1 MAADPP
7 PAVKRP
13 TASAKGPWWTRT
25 RVVLTGAGCAAVLAL
40 SACGGAGETV
50 PDPDQTSQP
59 THVVAP
65 TPTGAAPS
73 ETAPPSTASVS
84 MSRRSTPSSP
94 ATTTA
99 DPSAASGSPA
109 AASTPGPASAAPAA
123 GRGAAASALVTVL
136 GVSDGDTLRVRVDG
150 RSERVRLLGIDAPE
164 SVHPSKSRQCFG
176 KEASSRMQSL
186 AQSKQVR
193 LVADRSQG
201 DRDRYGRLLR
211 YVELE
216 DGTDVGLA
224 LVSGGF
230 ARERT
235 YDGGYARQ
243 ARYRSA
249 QASAK
254 STEVGLWAACAGAPA
269 AAAAPSTA
277 ASPAPDRAPAQ
288 PAAKPTSKPTPA
300 PRSGSCTIKGNV
312 NSEGEKIY
320 HLPGQRHYG
329 QTRISPGKGE
339 RMFCSESDAVDAGWR
354 KSKV

>member
-1 MAADPP
+1 MAADPA

-13 TASAKGPWWTRT
+13 AGPAKGPWWTRT
-25 RVVLTGAGCAAVLAL
+25 RVVLTAAVLAL
-40 SACGGAGETV
+40 NACGGAGESALEH
-50 PDPDQTSQP
+50 DSSAQP

-65 TPTGAAPS
+65 TPTGVAPS
-73 ETAPPSTASVS
+73 STSSVPAPRRVTASSAATSTAS
-84 MSRRSTPSSP
+84 P
-94 ATTTA
+94 
-99 DPSAASGSPA
+99 ASGSSAAGSSAAATTPA
-109 AASTPGPASAAPAA
+109 AATATASGGGGSGRGPASAA
-123 GRGAAASALVTVL
+123 LVAVL

-150 RSERVRLLGIDAPE
+150 SSERVRLLGIDAPE
-164 SVHPSKSRQCFG
+164 SVHPNTPRQCFG

-211 YVELE
+211 YVELP

-235 YDGGYARQ
+235 YDGAYARQ
-243 ARYRSA
+243 GLYRAA

-254 STEVGLWAACAGAPA
+254 SANLGLWAACAGVP
-269 AAAAPSTA
+269 AAAAPSRA
-277 ASPAPDRAPAQ
+277 ASSGAASSATSNRAPAPQ
-288 PAAKPTSKPTPA
+288 
-300 PRSGSCTIKGNV
+300 SGSCSIKGNI

-339 RMFCSESDAVDAGWR
+339 RMFCSESDAVDSGWR